1 MQFVEMKASYIS
13 ELQQIKTELSCKK
26 DEIDALE
33 AKKDKSDLKNDSV
46 IQRQTNNIQQLVSA
60 AQNMSNKIKSYKAL
74 DAQVAQMNIE
84 KKDSLRYTELIE
96 SRFKE
101 ISKKEEEAN

>member
-1 MQFVEMKASYIS
+1 M
-13 ELQQIKTELSCKK
+13 
-26 DEIDALE
+26 
-33 AKKDKSDLKNDSV
+33 
-46 IQRQTNNIQQLVSA
+46 SA

-74 DAQVAQMNIE
+74 DAQVAQMTIE